1 MVYQRKALEA
11 TDRRLGWFKND
22 KYAGLEKLTYLGWYF
37 QVLVRRNLLKRLDS
51 CGDYTGPV
59 PDALAREIQCVRAT
73 PIVTLESIKTSRLEL
88 SRFHYL
94 AIFLAR
100 YGPRGKSVTPLVFS
114 DVIDYV
120 DELLIEAESRCS
132 VTAKEEY
139 ERVLGPARLRLI
151 ERAFSRRAA
160 LNSKFGQSP
169 LELFFPGW
177 SSEIVLL
184 DLRAQDKVLRTDFEN
199 LLRQLRSK
207 RPIKVNEQPYPE
219 LDMRLARQKSDSKEP
234 QMLTPQKLLDQ
245 KLIQYVDLLIW
256 EKQFRIPIPLRIK
269 ENLMFASVPVQRKKR
284 RSLGSASTRSSE
296 YESKKIGNRY
306 TPIRNSALNLMNP
319 DHAANIQLE
328 TRAGLELELGY
339 SNAQRGVDLGMNSKF
354 VPSKSELLR
363 LRHQL

>member
-1 MVYQRKALEA
+1 MVYQRKAMEA
-11 TDRRLGWFKND
+11 TDRRLEWFKND
-22 KYAGLEKLTYLGWYF
+22 KYAGLGKLTYLGWYS

-51 CGDYTGPV
+51 CGDYTGPC
-59 PDALAREIQCVRAT
+59 PDTLAREIQCVRAT

-100 YGPRGKSVTPLVFS
+100 YGATGKSVTPLVFS

-120 DELLIEAESRCS
+120 DELLIEAESRS
-132 VTAKEEY
+132 SIAAKEEH

-151 ERAFSRRAA
+151 ERAFSRRAT

-184 DLRAQDKVLRTDFEN
+184 DLRAQDRVLRTDFEN

-207 RPIKVNEQPYPE
+207 RPIKVNKQPYPE
-219 LDMRLARQKSDSKEP
+219 LDLRLARQNLGSKEP
-234 QMLTPQKLLDQ
+234 QMLTPKKLLDQ
-245 KLIQYVDLLIW
+245 KLIQFVDLLIW
-256 EKQFRIPIPLRIK
+256 EKQFRIKLPPRTK

-284 RSLGSASTRSSE
+284 RSLGSTSTRSSG

-306 TPIRNSALNLMNP
+306 TPIRNSALALMNP
-319 DHAANIQLE
+319 DHAANIELE
-328 TRAGLELELGY
+328 MRARLELEQGY
-339 SNAQRGVDLGMNSKF
+339 SNAQRGVGLRKNSEF
-354 VPSKSELLR
+354 VPSKAELLR